1 MSGLRCQVKLLEP
14 MIEEL
19 GYAITIVPITLAI
32 LGVRIGLHD
41 QAWVWSS
48 ETIANTDEEI
58 GGRKSG
64 AEATETRNM

>member
-14 MIEEL
+14 IIEEL
-19 GYAITIVPITLAI
+19 EYSITIVSITLTI

-48 ETIANTDEEI
+48 EAIANTDDEI